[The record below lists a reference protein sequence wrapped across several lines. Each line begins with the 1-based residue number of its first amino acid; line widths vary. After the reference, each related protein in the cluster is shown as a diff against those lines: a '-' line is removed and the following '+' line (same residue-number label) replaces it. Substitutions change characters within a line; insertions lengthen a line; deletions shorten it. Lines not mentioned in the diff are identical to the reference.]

1 MLYRFK
7 KLAMHFT
14 KLSFDDYMTK
24 VAELIG
30 NSLSDPRIVGA
41 TGRFGY
47 DEKRIKEG
55 ERIYRTVQKVND
67 AQNRAMDKKVRVHN
81 ERRTLQA
88 SVRKKYMKM
97 LQIARI
103 AFDKDIIIRKALQLE
118 GPREVAL
125 DAWLNQIAL
134 FANRL
139 LNESVW
145 AAKLKEYGIAKKDL
159 AALMGDV
166 DQLRAV
172 ALACEQSKAESK
184 KETSVKKQQLKELQ
198 EWVSDYLKIA
208 RIALEDHPE
217 LYAKLRE

>member
-1 MLYRFK
+1 
-7 KLAMHFT
+7 MHFT
-14 KLSFDDYMTK
+14 KLSFEEYMTK

-30 NSLSDPRIVGA
+30 NSLSDPRIVEA

-55 ERIYRTVQKVND
+55 ERIYRMVQEVNL
-67 AQNRAMDKKVRVHN
+67 AQNRAMDQKVKVHE
-81 ERRTLQA
+81 ERRVLQA

-103 AFDKDIIIRKALQLE
+103 AFDKDVIIRKALQLE

-134 FANRL
+134 FGNRL

-145 AAKLKEYGIAKKDL
+145 AGKLKEYGIGKKDL
-159 AALMGDV
+159 TALMSELDK
-166 DQLRAV
+166 LRGV

-208 RIALEDHPE
+208 RIALDDHPE